1 MKQLVFGVHLPV
13 MGFSNDSNSISN
25 KSGSN
30 KKNEGKE
37 NQQYYA
43 REQILSIARK
53 AESLGYD
60 SLSVNDH
67 IVFRTSWL
75 DSLSTLSAVAAVTNR
90 IKLGTSILNIV
101 VRSPVICANALSAID
116 ILSSGRLFAA
126 GVGPGSH
133 KGDYDVCGI
142 PFEQRWSRFN
152 EALEILHMLWN
163 NGRREQEGDDDHNNN
178 NIKSINATAHVN
190 YAGKYYQLEKISV
203 GPKPFQ
209 KPHPPIFIGTWGSS
223 EAGIRR
229 AAKYG
234 DGWMASAYNITP
246 DKFREK
252 WNILMSYRKRL
263 GKNSESFE
271 NCVMSMFGYIDNDK
285 DKVHKMVTDIL
296 SPALGRPVEQLENL
310 LLFGSV
316 EECIQK
322 INALSEAGVK
332 RIHFWPISDFEEQ
345 IEIFKKQ
352 IVSHY

>member
-116 ILSSGRLFAA
+116 ILSSEGCLQQGLDQAHIKEIMMYVEFLLNKD
-126 GVGPGSH
+126 GVG
-133 KGDYDVCGI
+133 
-142 PFEQRWSRFN
+142 
-152 EALEILHMLWN
+152 
-163 NGRREQEGDDDHNNN
+163 
-178 NIKSINATAHVN
+178 
-190 YAGKYYQLEKISV
+190 
-203 GPKPFQ
+203 
-209 KPHPPIFIGTWGSS
+209 
-223 EAGIRR
+223 
-229 AAKYG
+229 
-234 DGWMASAYNITP
+234 
-246 DKFREK
+246 
-252 WNILMSYRKRL
+252 LMK
-263 GKNSESFE
+263 
-271 NCVMSMFGYIDNDK
+271 
-285 DKVHKMVTDIL
+285 H
-296 SPALGRPVEQLENL
+296 
-310 LLFGSV
+310 
-316 EECIQK
+316 
-322 INALSEAGVK
+322 
-332 RIHFWPISDFEEQ
+332 
-345 IEIFKKQ
+345 
-352 IVSHY
+352 